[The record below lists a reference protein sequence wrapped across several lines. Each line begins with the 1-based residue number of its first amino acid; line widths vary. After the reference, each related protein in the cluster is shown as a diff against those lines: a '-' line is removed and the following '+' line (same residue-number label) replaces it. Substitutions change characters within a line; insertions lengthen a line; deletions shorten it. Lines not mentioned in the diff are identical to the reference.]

1 MADGFVAVAPDSTGK
16 IIDATELV
24 VGTKAVERQR
34 INVADPA
41 NPAAIQS
48 VTAPGTSGAFASAI
62 QGVINGIAVL
72 ISGTVTIAALPGSPA
87 QDGTDATGVAQVAGG
102 VGIRGWLSSIY
113 NRLSGTLTTTLA
125 AGANAIGSVSVSNFP
140 ATQPVNG
147 TVGVNNFPATQPISG
162 SVAVTALPGSPAQD
176 ATVAAITAKL
186 PASPALDG
194 TDATGVVVPA
204 GAVGIRGW
212 LSSIYNRLSG
222 TLTTSVSN
230 FPATQPVSGTVGVSN
245 FPATQPIS
253 GSVAVS
259 TLPGSPAQDGTDA
272 TGVVVPAGAV
282 GIRGWLSGIYRAL
295 TGTLN
300 IGSGTVLTILTP
312 TSPIAVTSIK
322 ASAGRAVK
330 LVNASTSAQ
339 NVTISLFNESTTV
352 GAAATLIYSAIL
364 GASQVIALDIV
375 VPNGLSYSLSAA
387 PLANIIV
394 VSS

>member
-1 MADGFVAVAPDSTGK
+1 MADQ
-16 IIDATELV
+16 V
-24 VGTKAVERQR
+24 VGITPGVGINVDVTEILVGGKLVERQR
-34 INVADPA
+34 INNADPI
-41 NPAAIQS
+41 NPAALQS
-48 VTAPGTSGAFASAI
+48 VTAPGIAGLFAAAV
-62 QGVINGIAVL
+62 QGVPGGVALSV
-72 ISGTVTIAALPGSPA
+72 VLPGSPA
-87 QDGTDATGVAQVAGG
+87 QDATVA
-102 VGIRGWLSSIY
+102 
-113 NRLSGTLTTTLA
+113 
-125 AGANAIGSVSVSNFP
+125 
-140 ATQPVNG
+140 
-147 TVGVNNFPATQPISG
+147 
-162 SVAVTALPGSPAQD
+162 AVTTKLGSPAQD

-186 PASPALDG
+186 PSSPALDATVAAITAKLPTAPALDATVAAITAKLPTSPALDG

-312 TSPIAVTSIK
+312 TSPTAVTSIK
-322 ASAGRAVK
+322 TSAGRAVK

-364 GASQVIALDIV
+364 GASQVIALDIL

>member
-1 MADGFVAVAPDSTGK
+1 MADQ
-16 IIDATELV
+16 V
-24 VGTKAVERQR
+24 VGITPGAGINVDVSELFVSGKVVERQR
-34 INVADPA
+34 INLADPA
-41 NPAAIQS
+41 NAAAIQS
-48 VTAPGTSGAFASAI
+48 VTAPGTAGLFAAAV
-62 QGVINGIAVL
+62 QGV
-72 ISGTVTIAALPGSPA
+72 P
-87 QDGTDATGVAQVAGG
+87 GG
-102 VGIRGWLSSIY
+102 VPF
-113 NRLSGTLTTTLA
+113 A
-125 AGANAIGSVSVSNFP
+125 
-140 ATQPVNG
+140 
-147 TVGVNNFPATQPISG
+147 
-162 SVAVTALPGSPAQD
+162 VAFSGSPAQD

-186 PASPALDG
+186 PSSPALDATVAAITAKLPTAPALDATVAAITAKLPTSPALDG

-253 GSVAVS
+253 GSVAVT

-282 GIRGWLSGIYRAL
+282 GIRGWLSGMYRVL

-300 IGSGTVLTILTP
+300 VGSGTVLTILTP
-312 TSPIAVTSIK
+312 TSPTAVTSIK
-322 ASAGRAVK
+322 PSAGRAVK

>member
-1 MADGFVAVAPDSTGK
+1 MSDQ
-16 IIDATELV
+16 V
-24 VGTKAVERQR
+24 VGITPGVGINVDVSELTVSGKLVERQR
-34 INVADPA
+34 INNADPF

-48 VTAPGTSGAFASAI
+48 VTLPGTSGAFASAV
-62 QGVINGIAVL
+62 QGVLNGVP
-72 ISGTVTIAALPGSPA
+72 LPVVFSGSPA
-87 QDGTDATGVAQVAGG
+87 QDSTVA
-102 VGIRGWLSSIY
+102 
-113 NRLSGTLTTTLA
+113 
-125 AGANAIGSVSVSNFP
+125 
-140 ATQPVNG
+140 
-147 TVGVNNFPATQPISG
+147 
-162 SVAVTALPGSPAQD
+162 AVTTKLGSPAQD

-186 PASPALDG
+186 PTSPALDATVAAITAKLPTSPALDG

-230 FPATQPVSGTVGVSN
+230 FPVTQPVSGTVGVSN

-253 GSVAVS
+253 GSVAVT

-282 GIRGWLSGIYRAL
+282 GIRGWLSGMYRVL

-300 IGSGTVLTILTP
+300 VGSGTVLTILTP

-339 NVTISLFNESTTV
+339 TATISLFNESTAV

-364 GASQVIALDIV
+364 GASQVIALDIF
-375 VPNGLSYSLSAA
+375 VPSGLSYSLSAA

>member
-16 IIDATELV
+16 IIDTTELV
-24 VGTKAVERQR
+24 VGTKTVERQR
-34 INVADPA
+34 INVADPI

-48 VTAPGTSGAFASAI
+48 VTAPGTAGLFASAI
-62 QGVINGIAVL
+62 QGVINGVAVL
-72 ISGTVTIAALPGSPA
+72 ISG
-87 QDGTDATGVAQVAGG
+87 
-102 VGIRGWLSSIY
+102 
-113 NRLSGTLTTTLA
+113 
-125 AGANAIGSVSVSNFP
+125 SVSVLNFP
-140 ATQPVNG
+140 G
-147 TVGVNNFPATQPISG
+147 
-162 SVAVTALPGSPAQD
+162 
-176 ATVAAITAKL
+176 
-186 PASPALDG
+186 
-194 TDATGVVVPA
+194 
-204 GAVGIRGW
+204 
-212 LSSIYNRLSG
+212 
-222 TLTTSVSN
+222 
-230 FPATQPVSGTVGVSN
+230 TQPVSGTVS
-245 FPATQPIS
+245 I
-253 GSVAVS
+253 S

-300 IGSGTVLTILTP
+300 VGSGTVLTILTP
-312 TSPIAVTSIK
+312 TSPTAVTSIK
-322 ASAGRAVK
+322 TSAGRAVK

-364 GASQVIALDIV
+364 GASQVIALDIL

>member
-16 IIDATELV
+16 IIDTTELV

-34 INVADPA
+34 INIADPA
-41 NPAAIQS
+41 NPLAIQS
-48 VTAPGTSGAFASAI
+48 VTAPGTAGLFASAV
-62 QGVINGIAVL
+62 QGVINGVAIL
-72 ISGTVTIAALPGSPA
+72 ISGSVSVLNFPGTQPVSGTVSISTLPGSPA

-113 NRLSGTLTTTLA
+113 NRLSGTLTT
-125 AGANAIGSVSVSNFP
+125 
-140 ATQPVNG
+140 
-147 TVGVNNFPATQPISG
+147 
-162 SVAVTALPGSPAQD
+162 
-176 ATVAAITAKL
+176 
-186 PASPALDG
+186 
-194 TDATGVVVPA
+194 
-204 GAVGIRGW
+204 
-212 LSSIYNRLSG
+212 
-222 TLTTSVSN
+222 SVSN
-230 FPATQPVSGTVGVSN
+230 FPATQPVSGTVSVSN

-272 TGVVVPAGAV
+272 TGVVFPAGAV

-339 NVTISLFNESTTV
+339 TVTISLFNESTTV

-364 GASQVIALDIV
+364 GASQVIALDII

>member
-24 VGTKAVERQR
+24 VGTKTVERQR
-34 INVADPA
+34 INIADPA
-41 NPAAIQS
+41 NPLAIQS
-48 VTAPGTSGAFASAI
+48 VTAPGTAGLFASAI
-62 QGVINGIAVL
+62 QGVINGVAVL
-72 ISGTVTIAALPGSPA
+72 ISGSVSVLNFPGTQPVSGTVSISTLPGSPA

-140 ATQPVNG
+140 ATQPVSG

-186 PASPALDG
+186 PTSPALDATVAAITAKLPTAPALDATVAAITAKLPTSPALDG
-194 TDATGVVVPA
+194 TDATGVTVP
-204 GAVGIRGW
+204 
-212 LSSIYNRLSG
+212 
-222 TLTTSVSN
+222 
-230 FPATQPVSGTVGVSN
+230 
-245 FPATQPIS
+245 
-253 GSVAVS
+253 
-259 TLPGSPAQDGTDA
+259 
-272 TGVVVPAGAV
+272 TGGG